1 MVLPRWVRDGG
12 AAAHVGASARALAE
26 RGVRVSILVARVED
40 DLAPSGVSLLHS
52 PRLFDRSA
60 AVEER
65 LGEALACE
73 PSLIH
78 LNQLGDPAVVGFLRQ
93 RAPVV
98 ISAHSY
104 LACTSGVHYFRAGQE
119 CRRAHGP
126 GCVPNL
132 PRCAHSFNVQ
142 VLPGAYATA
151 TRELAALHQ
160 ADLAISY
167 SSAVDRH
174 LAINGVARRRVVPYF
189 PTVSP
194 ARRTAP
200 EAARRVLFAGRV
212 VPLKGLATL
221 VRAMRALDAELVVCG
236 DGRALPAIRRLVG
249 RLGMAQ
255 RVSFRGWL
263 DADELAREFADCS
276 LVALP
281 SLWPEPFGI
290 VGIEGF
296 AAGRPAVAS
305 ATGGVEDWLEHG
317 VSGLTVPAG
326 EVQALAGALREL
338 LEDPTRATHMGAA
351 GRAALAARFT
361 LEHHLAALSQAYAEA
376 ARFWSAD
383 GGRERSLAAA

>member
-1 MVLPRWVRDGG
+1 
-12 AAAHVGASARALAE
+12 
-26 RGVRVSILVARVED
+26 
-40 DLAPSGVSLLHS
+40 
-52 PRLFDRSA
+52 
-60 AVEER
+60 
-65 LGEALACE
+65 
-73 PSLIH
+73 
-78 LNQLGDPAVVGFLRQ
+78 
-93 RAPVV
+93 
-98 ISAHSY
+98 
-104 LACTSGVHYFRAGQE
+104 
-119 CRRAHGP
+119 
-126 GCVPNL
+126 
-132 PRCAHSFNVQ
+132 
-142 VLPGAYATA
+142 
-151 TRELAALHQ
+151 
-160 ADLAISY
+160 
-167 SSAVDRH
+167 
-174 LAINGVARRRVVPYF
+174 
-189 PTVSP
+189 
-194 ARRTAP
+194 
-200 EAARRVLFAGRV
+200 VLFAGRV